1 MKIAY
6 VDCFSGISGDMFL
19 GALVD
24 AGVPLAHIE
33 KELRKL
39 KLKGYALGKKK
50 VVRAGLAA
58 TKVDV
63 IITAKGKGQEAKG
76 RKWKDIQEIITDSRL
91 PEKIKKQGFGIFRT
105 LFEAEAK
112 IHGKTLHTTHLH
124 ELGAIDCLVDIF
136 GTLTGLSYFGIEKV
150 YASPVNLGSGRTK
163 TSHGMMP
170 VPVPATTEIL
180 KNIPCFAEGPAFEKT
195 TPTGAVILKTL
206 ATGFGPMPLFRAD
219 AIGTG
224 AGDADPDGWPNVL
237 RIMIGETYQGAR
249 DETVTVIETNIDDM
263 NPQVY
268 EYVMERLLDHGA
280 LEVYLTP
287 VIMKKS
293 RPGTLLSVLCSAD
306 KKNELL
312 DIIFK
317 ETTTIGMRFHNV
329 GRVTMKREMGQ
340 VQTRYGRVRVKVS
353 SFGDSITRDM
363 PEYEDCRRLALD
375 AKVPLTEIMKEVS
388 GSARQN
394 KGLSRKKAGGR

>member
-1 MKIAY
+1 M
-6 VDCFSGISGDMFL
+6 
-19 GALVD
+19 
-24 AGVPLAHIE
+24 
-33 KELRKL
+33 
-39 KLKGYALGKKK
+39 
-50 VVRAGLAA
+50 
-58 TKVDV
+58 
-63 IITAKGKGQEAKG
+63 
-76 RKWKDIQEIITDSRL
+76 
-91 PEKIKKQGFGIFRT
+91 
-105 LFEAEAK
+105 
-112 IHGKTLHTTHLH
+112 
-124 ELGAIDCLVDIF
+124 
-136 GTLTGLSYFGIEKV
+136 
-150 YASPVNLGSGRTK
+150 
-163 TSHGMMP
+163 TSHG
-170 VPVPATTEIL
+170 VLPVPAPAAAEIL
-180 KNIPCFAEGPAFEKT
+180 KGVPCYASGPSFELT
-195 TPTGAVILKTL
+195 TPTGAVLL
-206 ATGFGPMPLFRAD
+206 RNLSSGFGAMPYFISET
-219 AIGTG
+219 IGLG
-224 AGDADPDGWPNVL
+224 AGDADPDGWPNLL

-268 EYVMERLLDHGA
+268 EYVMERLFDHGA

-306 KKNELL
+306 KKNELM
-312 DIIFK
+312 DIVFK